1 MFSCYGGSVH
11 QWDKVNS
18 YPISSNGMGLLG
30 ITAKQVT
37 DKDKACPLNINQV
50 GAPFYYGCI
59 KEKCEWYL
67 PESNQCSIP
76 VIARKLQK
84 L

>member
-1 MFSCYGGSVH
+1 MFSCCGGSAH
-11 QWDKVNS
+11 RWDKVNS
-18 YPISSNGMGLLG
+18 YPISSNGMGL
-30 ITAKQVT
+30 IPISATVASS
-37 DKDKACPLNINQV
+37 KACPLNVVQSI
-50 GAPFYYGCI
+50 GKYSYCECL

-67 PESNQCSIP
+67 PESDQCSIP

>member
-1 MFSCYGGSVH
+1 MG
-11 QWDKVNS
+11 
-18 YPISSNGMGLLG
+18 IS
-30 ITAKQVT
+30 AKPAM
-37 DKDKACPLNINQV
+37 DKACPLNVSQLMTNSY
-50 GAPFYYGCI
+50 FGCL

-67 PESNQCSIP
+67 PESDQCSIP